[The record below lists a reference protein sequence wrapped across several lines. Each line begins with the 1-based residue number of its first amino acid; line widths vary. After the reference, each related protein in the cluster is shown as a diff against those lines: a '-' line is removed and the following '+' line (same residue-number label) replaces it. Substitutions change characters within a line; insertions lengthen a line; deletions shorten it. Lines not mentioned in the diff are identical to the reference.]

1 VPVSLKQIVF
11 AEYGMSNARPEDFE
25 VDYLITPDL
34 GGPSLFAHKSAIRT
48 PGVKKL
54 MATQRVEFEILEQ
67 PEGPTASN
75 IRTLA

>member
-1 VPVSLKQIVF
+1 MATGVVRFFNPDKGF
-11 AEYGMSNARPEDFE
+11 G
-25 VDYLITPDL
+25 LITPDL